1 MSNDDTQMQEN
12 TPKILVVDDELI
24 NRSMLRKFL
33 ASRAEILEAED
44 GYQALELASS
54 ETDLVLLDLMM
65 EGIDGIEVCRRLK
78 ERPDTKE
85 VPVIFIS
92 AVNDPKVKAQG
103 LEAGGMDFVDKPFDR
118 NELLSRIN
126 IHLTLRNQA
135 IEIKKYT
142 QELEELVEKRTR
154 QLQESEKKYRT
165 LFETS
170 KSAMLLVDTES
181 GLLTMANKEFCDLIG
196 YTRQEVENSLHF
208 LNFVHPDDHE
218 RARKYFDT
226 SRQDA
231 GTAPAEFEI
240 KGLTREE
247 KKLHLYYKVAAI
259 PEWNSL
265 VISIFD
271 LTDKRRVEEELRQ
284 RTFYNSLTGL
294 PNSELFK
301 NRLKKSIQTRQ
312 EDQGYFFAVIFIDL
326 DRFKLVNDSLGH
338 QKGDELISLMAKRLE
353 RGVKKR
359 DTVAHF
365 GGDDFGLL
373 IEAEDLPEAA
383 LRAEKIKDQF
393 VEPFEIAGNEIYT
406 TCSMGIVVSSQ
417 DYSEPEEI
425 FRDADTALHRAKST
439 GPGNYV
445 VFDPQMH
452 AQVSDLLQL
461 ETELRKAI
469 QQKEFVLYYQP
480 IYNLADLRIT
490 GFEALIRWIHPDKG
504 MVPPNVFIPIA
515 EETELI
521 NPLGEWILD
530 TACRQARKWN
540 KDGRELTM
548 NINLSGVQFKDKNLI
563 NVLENTFRKNSIS
576 PLHINLELT
585 ESVVMGDAEESIN
598 TLNKIKKLGARLSI
612 DDFGTGYS
620 SLNYLQKF
628 PIDNLKI
635 DRSFIN
641 TMETQSGQELVR
653 AILAMTQSLGIKAV
667 AEGIETWEQVK
678 LLQELNCNLGQ
689 GYHFSKP
696 LDEESADALL
706 QEHNTDSPA
715 MQEKEPS

>member
-1 MSNDDTQMQEN
+1 MQEN
-12 TPKILVVDDELI
+12 TPQILVVDDELI

-33 ASRAEILEAED
+33 ASRAEVLEAED
-44 GYQALELASS
+44 GYKALELASS
-54 ETDLVLLDLMM
+54 DTDLVLLDLMM

-78 ERPDTKE
+78 ERPDTQE

-126 IHLTLRNQA
+126 IHLTLRHQA
-135 IEIKKYT
+135 MEIKQYT
-142 QELEELVEKRTR
+142 QELERLVEKRTQ

-165 LFETS
+165 MFETS
-170 KSAMLLVDTES
+170 KSAMLLVDTPS

-196 YTRQEVENSLHF
+196 YSKQEVENSLHF
-208 LNFVHPDDHE
+208 LNFVHPEDHD
-218 RARKYFDT
+218 RARQYFDI

-240 KGLTREE
+240 KGITREE
-247 KKLHLYYKVAAI
+247 KKLHLYYKVAPI

-265 VISIFD
+265 VVSIFD

-301 NRLKKSIQTRQ
+301 NRLKKAIQTRQ

-353 RGVKKR
+353 KGVKKK

-383 LRAEKIKDQF
+383 LRAEKIKDLF
-393 VEPFEIAGNEIYT
+393 AEPFEIAGNEIYT

-417 DYSEPEEI
+417 DYTDPEEI

-480 IYNLADLRIT
+480 IHNLADLRIT
-490 GFEALIRWIHPDKG
+490 GFEALIRWFHPEKG
-504 MVPPNVFIPIA
+504 MIPPNVFIPIA

-530 TACRQARKWN
+530 TACRQAKKWN
-540 KDGRELTM
+540 KNGRELTM

-563 NVLENTFRKNSIS
+563 NVLENTFKKNSIS

-585 ESVVMGDAEESIN
+585 ESVVMDNAEGSIN
-598 TLNKIKKLGARLSI
+598 TLNKIKSLGSRLSI

-628 PIDNLKI
+628 PIDYLKI

-667 AEGIETWEQVK
+667 AEGIETHEQVQM
-678 LLQELNCNLGQ
+678 LRDLNCSLGQ
-689 GYHFSKP
+689 GYYLSRP
-696 LDEESADALL
+696 MD
-706 QEHNTDSPA
+706 
-715 MQEKEPS
+715 QEKADSFLREHIMDVSA

>member
-1 MSNDDTQMQEN
+1 MQEN

-490 GFEALIRWIHPDKG
+490 GFEALIRWIHPEKG

-540 KDGRELTM
+540 KGGRELTM

>member
-1 MSNDDTQMQEN
+1 MEDKI
-12 TPKILVVDDELI
+12 PKILVVDDEFV

-33 ASRAEILEAED
+33 ASRADILEAED

-54 ETDLVLLDLMM
+54 QTDLVLLDLMM

-78 ERPDTKE
+78 DREDTRE

-92 AVNDPKVKAQG
+92 AVNNPKVKAQG

-126 IHLTLRNQA
+126 IHLTLRRQTQ
-135 IEIKKYT
+135 EIKKYT
-142 QELEELVEKRTR
+142 QELEHLVEKRTWE
-154 QLQESEKKYRT
+154 LQESEKKYRT
-165 LFETS
+165 LFEAS
-170 KSAMLLVDTES
+170 KSAMLLMNTSSKQLIMV
-181 GLLTMANKEFCDLIG
+181 NKEFCDLMG
-196 YTRQEVENSLHF
+196 YSRDEVEEKMHF
-208 LNFVHPDDHE
+208 LDFVHPEDHW
-218 RARKYFDT
+218 RVQKYLDSSGAT
-226 SRQDA
+226 TELES
-231 GTAPAEFEI
+231 AEFEI
-240 KGLTREE
+240 KGITRDQ
-247 KKLHLYYKVAAI
+247 KKLHLYHKIAVI
-259 PEWNSL
+259 PEWKSSI
-265 VISIFD
+265 ISIFD
-271 LTDKRRVEEELRQ
+271 LTDKRLVEEELRQ
-284 RTFYNSLTGL
+284 RTFYSRLTGL

-301 NRLKKSIQTRQ
+301 NRLKKSIQTYQ
-312 EDQGYFFAVIFIDL
+312 EDKGYFFAVIFIDL

-338 QKGDELISLMAKRLE
+338 QKGDELIVLMSKRLE
-353 RGVKKR
+353 NCVKKR

-393 VEPFEIAGNEIYT
+393 AEPFEIAGNEIFT

-417 DYSEPEEI
+417 DYSDPEEI
-425 FRDADTALHRAKST
+425 FRDADTALHRAKSI
-439 GPGNYV
+439 GPGSYV

-452 AQVSDLLQL
+452 AQVSNLLQL

-480 IYNLADLRIT
+480 IYNLSDMTIS

-521 NPLGEWILD
+521 TPLGEWILD
-530 TACRQARKWN
+530 TACKQAFKWRQMGL
-540 KDGRELTM
+540 DFTM
-548 NINLSGVQFKDKNLI
+548 NINLSGVQFKDKNLL
-563 NVLENTFRKNSIS
+563 NFLENTILRNSIN
-576 PLHINLELT
+576 PWNINLELT
-585 ESVVMGDAEESIN
+585 ESVVMDDAEDSIT
-598 TLNKIKKLGARLSI
+598 TLNKIKGLGLKLSI

-641 TMETQSGQELVR
+641 TMESQSGQALVR

-667 AEGIETWEQVK
+667 AEGIETKEQMQM
-678 LLQELNCNLGQ
+678 LQSFNCYFGQ
-689 GYHFSKP
+689 GYYFSKP
-696 LDEESADALL
+696 LDVKNAEQYI
-706 QEHNTDSPA
+706 QEILD
-715 MQEKEPS
+715 KKD

>member
-393 VEPFEIAGNEIYT
+393 VEPFEVAGNEIYT

-540 KDGRELTM
+540 KGGRELTM

>member
-490 GFEALIRWIHPDKG
+490 GFEALIRWIHPEKG

-540 KDGRELTM
+540 KGGRELTM

>member
-540 KDGRELTM
+540 KGGRELTM